1 MTDLL
6 AARYQMA
13 ISLAFHIIY
22 ASIGMTMP
30 FFMFVAE
37 YKWIK
42 TGKEVYLELAKAWS
56 KGVAIFFAIGAVSG
70 TVLSF
75 ELGLLW
81 PEFMKHAG
89 SIIGMPFSWEG
100 AAFFTEAIALGLFL
114 YGWKRLKKHVHL
126 AFGLLIGIA
135 GVASGFFVIAANGWM
150 NSPEGFNWI
159 NGKAY
164 NIDPVDA
171 MFNAAWISQSTHMT
185 IAAFA
190 ATGFGVAG
198 LHALLLLRGKYPEFH
213 RKAYRIALTFG
224 AVAALVMPISGD
236 FSAKNVAKRQPEKLA
251 AMESLFV
258 TQERAPLLI
267 GGIPDAKAQQVKYA
281 IKVPGFLSFLAF
293 GRLDAEVKGLDQFP
307 PDEWPPVLLTH
318 ISFQIMILIGVL
330 MAAIALC
337 YVIFSLRWK
346 NLLEKPLWLKILMFA
361 TPLGYLAIET
371 GWMVT
376 ELGRQPWIIYRIMR
390 TEDALTSMPGII
402 YTLLVII
409 SIYTLLTVLSFFLI
423 KRQIRYVHEVKDKIS
438 AN

>member
-13 ISLAFHIIY
+13 VSLIFHIVY

-30 FFMFVAE
+30 FFLFVAE
-37 YKWIK
+37 WKWLK
-42 TGKEVYLELAKAWS
+42 TGKEVYLQLAKSWS

-75 ELGLLW
+75 ELGMLW
-81 PEFMKHAG
+81 PNFMLHAG
-89 SIIGMPFSWEG
+89 PIIGMPFSWEG
-100 AAFFTEAIALGLFL
+100 AAFFTEAIALGLYL
-114 YGWKRLKKHVHL
+114 YGWKRLNKKLHL

-150 NSPEGFNWI
+150 NSPEGFEWV
-159 NGKAY
+159 NGKAI

-171 MFNAAWISQSTHMT
+171 MFNAAWISQSTHMV

-198 LHALLLLRGKYPEFH
+198 LHAILLLKHRNFDFH
-213 RKAYRIALTFG
+213 RKAFRIALSFG
-224 AVAALVMPISGD
+224 AVAALIMPISGD

-251 AMESLFV
+251 AMESLFE

-267 GGIPDAKAQQVKYA
+267 GGIPDEETQEVKGA
-281 IKVPGFLSFLAF
+281 LEIPGFLSFLAF
-293 GRLDAEVKGLDQFP
+293 GNFKAEVTGLDQFP
-307 PDEWPPVLLTH
+307 RDEWPPVSLTH
-318 ISFQIMILIGVL
+318 YSFQIMVL
-330 MAAIALC
+330 LGMIMAAIALL
-337 YVIFSLRWK
+337 YLLFSWK
-346 NLLEKPLWLKILMFA
+346 WKYLLEKSWWLKILAFA
-361 TPLGYLAIET
+361 TPLGFIAIEA

-390 TEDALTSMPGII
+390 TEEALTPMPGII
-402 YTLLVII
+402 YPLTLI
-409 SIYTLLTVLSFFLI
+409 SVVYIMLTFLSFYLMN
-423 KRQIRYVHEVKDKIS
+423 RQIRFVHKSLK
-438 AN
+438 N

>member
-13 ISLAFHIIY
+13 ISLIFHIVY

-30 FFMFVAE
+30 YFLFVAE
-37 YKWIK
+37 WKWLK
-42 TGKEVYLELAKAWS
+42 TGKDVYLQLAKSWS

-75 ELGLLW
+75 ELGMLW
-81 PEFMKHAG
+81 PGFMLHAG
-89 SIIGMPFSWEG
+89 PIIGMPFSWEG
-100 AAFFTEAIALGLFL
+100 AAFFTEAIALGLYL
-114 YGWKRLKKHVHL
+114 YGWKRLNKKLHL

-150 NSPEGFNWI
+150 NSPEGFEWI
-159 NGKAY
+159 NGKAI

-171 MFNAAWISQSTHMT
+171 MFNAAWISQSTHMV

-198 LHALLLLRGKYPEFH
+198 LHAILLLKHRDFDFH
-213 RKAYRIALTFG
+213 RKAFRIALSFG
-224 AVAALVMPISGD
+224 AVAALIMPISGD

-251 AMESLFV
+251 AMESLFE

-267 GGIPDAKAQQVKYA
+267 GGIPDEETQEVKGA
-281 IKVPGFLSFLAF
+281 LKIPGFLSYLAF
-293 GRLDAEVKGLDQFP
+293 GNLKAEVTGLDQFP
-307 PDEWPPVLLTH
+307 RDEWPPVSLTH
-318 ISFQIMILIGVL
+318 YSFQIMVL
-330 MAAIALC
+330 LGMIMAAIALL
-337 YVIFSLRWK
+337 YLLFSWK
-346 NLLEKPLWLKILMFA
+346 WKHLLEKSWWLKILAFA
-361 TPLGYLAIET
+361 TPLGFIAIET

-390 TEDALTSMPGII
+390 TEEAVTPMPGII
-402 YTLLVII
+402 YPLTLISVVYII
-409 SIYTLLTVLSFFLI
+409 LTFLSFYLMN
-423 KRQIRYVHEVKDKIS
+423 RQIRFVHKNLK
-438 AN
+438 N

>member
-13 ISLAFHIIY
+13 VSLIFHIVY

-30 FFMFVAE
+30 FFLFVAE
-37 YKWIK
+37 WKWLK
-42 TGKEVYLELAKAWS
+42 TGKEVYLQLAKSWS

-75 ELGLLW
+75 ELGMLW
-81 PEFMKHAG
+81 PNFMLHAG
-89 SIIGMPFSWEG
+89 PIIGMPFSWEG
-100 AAFFTEAIALGLFL
+100 AAFFTEAIALGLYL
-114 YGWKRLKKHVHL
+114 YGWKRLNKKLHL

-150 NSPEGFNWI
+150 NSPEGFEWV
-159 NGKAY
+159 NGKAI

-171 MFNAAWISQSTHMT
+171 MFNAAWISQSTHMV

-198 LHALLLLRGKYPEFH
+198 LHAILLLKHRDFDFH
-213 RKAYRIALTFG
+213 RKAFRIALSFG
-224 AVAALVMPISGD
+224 AVAALIMPISGD

-251 AMESLFV
+251 AMESLFE

-267 GGIPDAKAQQVKYA
+267 GGIPDEETQEVKGA
-281 IKVPGFLSFLAF
+281 LEIPGFLSFLAF
-293 GRLDAEVKGLDQFP
+293 GNFKAEVTGLDQFP
-307 PDEWPPVLLTH
+307 RDEWPPVSLTH
-318 ISFQIMILIGVL
+318 YSFQIMVL
-330 MAAIALC
+330 LGMIMAAIALL
-337 YVIFSLRWK
+337 YLLFSWK
-346 NLLEKPLWLKILMFA
+346 WKYLLEKSWWLKILAFA
-361 TPLGYLAIET
+361 TPLGFIAIEA

-390 TEDALTSMPGII
+390 TEEALTPMPGII
-402 YTLLVII
+402 YPLTLI
-409 SIYTLLTVLSFFLI
+409 SVVYIMLTFLSFYLMN
-423 KRQIRYVHEVKDKIS
+423 RQIRFVHKSLK
-438 AN
+438 N